1 MPWLVFFLSSLYYY
15 TTILLDDYNVDIQ
28 DFDRGYEI
36 ALSVLIIISLLYNVF
51 IELIQLEGV
60 NTFDYISNVWNLVDA
75 YTFGSALWI
84 MTV

>member
-36 ALSVLIIISLLYNVF
+36 ALSVLIIISLLCNVF

-60 NTFDYISNVWNLVDA
+60 NTFDYSSNVWNLVDA